1 MVIKVPVVLTYSNKG
16 TKQASK
22 DLNLLGKSIKKFGL
36 ASKLSVAGITAS
48 ISLLAKQSVSAAIAE
63 EKQAK
68 SLSLTLK
75 NLGKSYAAVGV
86 AEYVNKLQ
94 FATGVS
100 EDQLRPALQ
109 RLITTTND
117 VAKSQDLLKLALDIS
132 AGSTNSLETVVKALG
147 RAYLGNNTALGRLG
161 LNLTKAELK
170 VATFEQITAKLAATY
185 QGQATE
191 AAKTF
196 GGQLAILGVAADE
209 AKEKIGV
216 SLINAI
222 QELAGDQGVAGVA
235 DDMDRLATKT
245 ANAITGFT
253 FLIDKVKT
261 LGNVAVENGLLPK
274 TPKDSTFFGINPNQ
288 PFFGIL
294 ADIGAQQNA
303 LSNAGSPAKPS
314 ALGEQRR
321 AIAAGKLSVALNK
334 KAADE
339 KRKELAAQR
348 ALATSKKL
356 AAKFDQENIAIEA
369 ALKYK
374 LSAEDRARL
383 EAMKAL
389 KSETAADD
397 VKALANLEAAQKKSA
412 AEELARIS
420 ETKKAATSAVA
431 AQKSEFEAL
440 AQWLKDNALEVFYK
454 VNVTPQKLGQY
465 FAGIIPD
472 PGNPAVA
479 NSPMPTLPNLPPT
492 NAGSNPP
499 PTNAS
504 QDYAASLG
512 RYFAG
517 VGPDPGAGNITVNV
531 NAGTIADENKLT
543 YIISNELTKFV
554 RFGGITAPAGF
565 I

>member
-36 ASKLSVAGITAS
+36 ASKLSIAGITAS
-48 ISLLAKQSVSAAIAE
+48 VSLLAKQSVSAAIAE

-253 FLIDKVKT
+253 FLIDKVKA
-261 LGNVAVENGLLPK
+261 LGNVALENGLLPK
-274 TPKDSTFFGINPNQ
+274 AKDSTFFGINPNQ
-288 PFFGIL
+288 PFFGVL

-303 LSNAGSPAKPS
+303 LSNAGTTPKAS
-314 ALGEQRR
+314 ALGEQRK
-321 AIAAGKLSVALNK
+321 AIAAGKVAVDLNK
-334 KAADE
+334 KAAAA
-339 KRKELAAQR
+339 KKAELAAQR

-369 ALKYK
+369 ALKAK
-374 LSAEDRARL
+374 LSDEDRARL
-383 EAMKAL
+383 LAMKAL
-389 KSETAADD
+389 KTETTADD
-397 VKALANLEAAQKKSA
+397 AKALADLNTAVKKNA
-412 AEELARIS
+412 AEELAGI
-420 ETKKAATSAVA
+420 KAAEEANTQAIA
-431 AQKSEFEAL
+431 KRKSEYQAL
-440 AQWLKDNALEVFYK
+440 QEWLASNPLKIFTTAIINGTEV
-454 VNVTPQKLGQY
+454 T
-465 FAGIIPD
+465 A
-472 PGNPAVA
+472 PAA
-479 NSPMPTLPNLPPT
+479 FGLSGT
-492 NAGSNPP
+492 NAAPSVPT
-499 PTNAS
+499 TNAS
-504 QDYAASLG
+504 TGLNTGSMASVAAA
-512 RYFAG
+512 AG
-517 VGPDPGAGNITVNV
+517 GAGNITVNV

>member
-48 ISLLAKQSVSAAIAE
+48 IGLLAKQSVSAAIAE

-147 RAYLGNNTALGRLG
+147 RAYLGNNTALSRLG

-253 FLIDKVKT
+253 FLIDKVKA

-303 LSNAGSPAKPS
+303 LSNAGSAPKPS

-321 AIAAGKLSVALNK
+321 AIAAGKVTVALNK

-369 ALKYK
+369 ALKAK
-374 LSAEDRARL
+374 LSDEDRARL
-383 EAMKAL
+383 LAMKAL
-389 KSETAADD
+389 KTETTADD
-397 VKALANLEAAQKKSA
+397 AKALADLNTAVKKNA
-412 AEELARIS
+412 AEELAGI
-420 ETKKAATSAVA
+420 KAAEEANTQAIA
-431 AQKSEFEAL
+431 KRKSEYQAL
-440 AQWLKDNALEVFYK
+440 QEWLASNPLKVFTTAIINGTEV
-454 VNVTPQKLGQY
+454 T
-465 FAGIIPD
+465 A
-472 PGNPAVA
+472 PAA
-479 NSPMPTLPNLPPT
+479 FGLSGT
-492 NAGSNPP
+492 NAAPSVPT
-499 PTNAS
+499 TNAS
-504 QDYAASLG
+504 TGLNTGSMASVAAA
-512 RYFAG
+512 AG
-517 VGPDPGAGNITVNV
+517 GAGNITVNV

>member
-253 FLIDKVKT
+253 FLIDKVKA
-261 LGNVAVENGLLPK
+261 LGNVALENGLLPK
-274 TPKDSTFFGINPNQ
+274 AKDSTFFGINPNQ

-303 LSNAGSPAKPS
+303 LSNAGTTPKAS
-314 ALGEQRR
+314 ALGEQRK
-321 AIAAGKLSVALNK
+321 AIAAGKVAVDLNK
-334 KAADE
+334 KAAAA
-339 KRKELAAQR
+339 KKAELAAQR

-369 ALKYK
+369 ALKAK
-374 LSAEDRARL
+374 LSDEDRARL
-383 EAMKAL
+383 LAMKAL
-389 KSETAADD
+389 KTETTADD
-397 VKALANLEAAQKKSA
+397 AKALADLNTAVKKNA
-412 AEELARIS
+412 AEELAGI
-420 ETKKAATSAVA
+420 KAAEEANTQAIA
-431 AQKSEFEAL
+431 KRKSEYQAL
-440 AQWLKDNALEVFYK
+440 QEWLASNPLKVFTTAIINGTEV
-454 VNVTPQKLGQY
+454 T
-465 FAGIIPD
+465 A
-472 PGNPAVA
+472 PAA
-479 NSPMPTLPNLPPT
+479 FGLSGT
-492 NAGSNPP
+492 NAAPSVPT
-499 PTNAS
+499 TNAS
-504 QDYAASLG
+504 TGLNTGSMASVAAA
-512 RYFAG
+512 AG
-517 VGPDPGAGNITVNV
+517 GAGNITVNV

>member
-48 ISLLAKQSVSAAIAE
+48 IGLLAKQSVSAAIAE

-68 SLSLTLK
+68 SLSVTLK

-147 RAYLGNNTALGRLG
+147 RAYLGNTTALGRLG

-222 QELAGDQGVAGVA
+222 QDLAGDQGVAGVA

-253 FLIDKVKT
+253 FLIDKVKA
-261 LGNVAVENGLLPK
+261 LGNVALENGLLPK
-274 TPKDSTFFGINPNQ
+274 AKDSTFFGINPNQ

-314 ALGEQRR
+314 ALGEQRK
-321 AIAAGKLSVALNK
+321 AIAAGKVAVDLNK
-334 KAADE
+334 KAAAA
-339 KRKELAAQR
+339 KKAELAAQR
-348 ALATSKKL
+348 ALAASKKL

-369 ALKYK
+369 ALKAK
-374 LSAEDRARL
+374 LSDEDRARL
-383 EAMKAL
+383 LAMKAL
-389 KSETAADD
+389 KTETTADD
-397 VKALANLEAAQKKSA
+397 VKALADLNTAVKKNA
-412 AEELARIS
+412 AEELAGI
-420 ETKKAATSAVA
+420 KAAEEANTQAIA
-431 AQKSEFEAL
+431 KRKSEYQAL
-440 AQWLKDNALEVFYK
+440 QEWLASNPIKVFTTAIINGTEV
-454 VNVTPQKLGQY
+454 T
-465 FAGIIPD
+465 A
-472 PGNPAVA
+472 PAA
-479 NSPMPTLPNLPPT
+479 FGLSGT
-492 NAGSNPP
+492 NAAPSVPT
-499 PTNAS
+499 TNAS
-504 QDYAASLG
+504 TGLNTGSMASVAAA
-512 RYFAG
+512 AG
-517 VGPDPGAGNITVNV
+517 GAGNITVNV

>member
-86 AEYVNKLQ
+86 AKYVNKLQ

-222 QELAGDQGVAGVA
+222 QDLAGDQGVAGVA

-253 FLIDKVKT
+253 FLIDKVKA
-261 LGNVAVENGLLPK
+261 LGNVALENGLLPK
-274 TPKDSTFFGINPNQ
+274 AKDSTFFGINPNQ

-303 LSNAGSPAKPS
+303 LSNAGTTPKAS
-314 ALGEQRR
+314 ALGEQRK
-321 AIAAGKLSVALNK
+321 AIAAGKVAVDLNK
-334 KAADE
+334 KAAAA
-339 KRKELAAQR
+339 KKAELAAQR

-369 ALKYK
+369 ALKAK
-374 LSAEDRARL
+374 LSDEDRARL
-383 EAMKAL
+383 LAMKAL
-389 KSETAADD
+389 KTETTADD
-397 VKALANLEAAQKKSA
+397 AKALADLNTAVKKNA
-412 AEELARIS
+412 AEELAGI
-420 ETKKAATSAVA
+420 KAAEEANTQAIA
-431 AQKSEFEAL
+431 KRKSEYQAL
-440 AQWLKDNALEVFYK
+440 QEWLASNPLKVFTTAIINGTEV
-454 VNVTPQKLGQY
+454 T
-465 FAGIIPD
+465 A
-472 PGNPAVA
+472 PAA
-479 NSPMPTLPNLPPT
+479 FGLSGT
-492 NAGSNPP
+492 NAAPSVPT
-499 PTNAS
+499 TNAS
-504 QDYAASLG
+504 TGLNTGSMASVAAA
-512 RYFAG
+512 AG
-517 VGPDPGAGNITVNV
+517 GAGNITVNV

>member
-36 ASKLSVAGITAS
+36 ASKLSIAGITAS
-48 ISLLAKQSVSAAIAE
+48 VSLLAKQSVSAAIAE

-147 RAYLGNNTALGRLG
+147 RAYLGNNTALSRLG

-253 FLIDKVKT
+253 FLIDKVKA
-261 LGNVAVENGLLPK
+261 LGNVALENGLLPK
-274 TPKDSTFFGINPNQ
+274 TPKNSTFFGINPNQ

-303 LSNAGSPAKPS
+303 LSNAGTTPKAS
-314 ALGEQRR
+314 ALGEQRK
-321 AIAAGKLSVALNK
+321 AIAAGKVAVDLNK
-334 KAADE
+334 KAAAA
-339 KRKELAAQR
+339 KKAELAAQR

-369 ALKYK
+369 ALKTK
-374 LSAEDRARL
+374 LSDEDRARL
-383 EAMKAL
+383 LAMKAL
-389 KSETAADD
+389 KTETTADD
-397 VKALANLEAAQKKSA
+397 AKALADLNTAVKKNA
-412 AEELARIS
+412 AEELAGI
-420 ETKKAATSAVA
+420 KAAEEANTQAIA
-431 AQKSEFEAL
+431 KRKSEYQAL
-440 AQWLKDNALEVFYK
+440 QEWLASNPLKVFTTAIINGTEV
-454 VNVTPQKLGQY
+454 T
-465 FAGIIPD
+465 A
-472 PGNPAVA
+472 PAA
-479 NSPMPTLPNLPPT
+479 FGLSGT
-492 NAGSNPP
+492 NAAPSVPT
-499 PTNAS
+499 TNAS
-504 QDYAASLG
+504 TGVNTGSMASVAAA
-512 RYFAG
+512 AG
-517 VGPDPGAGNITVNV
+517 SAGNITVNV

>member
-36 ASKLSVAGITAS
+36 ASKLSIAGITAS
-48 ISLLAKQSVSAAIAE
+48 VSLLAKQSVSAAIAE

-86 AEYVNKLQ
+86 AEYINKLQ

-222 QELAGDQGVAGVA
+222 QDLAGDQGVAGVA

-253 FLIDKVKT
+253 FLIDKVKA
-261 LGNVAVENGLLPK
+261 LGNVALENGLLPK
-274 TPKDSTFFGINPNQ
+274 AKDSTFFGINPNQ

-303 LSNAGSPAKPS
+303 LSNAGTAPKPS

-321 AIAAGKLSVALNK
+321 AIAAGKVAVALNK

-369 ALKYK
+369 ALKSK
-374 LSAEDRARL
+374 LSDEDKARVL
-383 EAMKAL
+383 AL
-389 KSETAADD
+389 KAIKTESTADD
-397 VKALANLEAAQKKSA
+397 AKALADLNEVVKKNA
-412 AEELARIS
+412 AEELARIATA
-420 ETKKAATSAVA
+420 EKANKDAITR
-431 AQKSEFEAL
+431 QKSELEAFQ
-440 AQWLKDNALEVFYK
+440 QWIARNPLETTVKITPFVPYLEGLLQQK
-454 VNVTPQKLGQY
+454 PGTPPAVIAAPVTP
-465 FAGIIPD
+465 
-472 PGNPAVA
+472 PGTNVPTQP
-479 NSPMPTLPNLPPT
+479 PM
-492 NAGSNPP
+492 
-499 PTNAS
+499 TNAS
-504 QDYAASLG
+504 
-512 RYFAG
+512 
-517 VGPDPGAGNITVNV
+517 PDLATRNAIMGQTALSPSDLARQQFGGGITVNV

>member
-253 FLIDKVKT
+253 FLIDKVKA
-261 LGNVAVENGLLPK
+261 LGNVALENGLLPK
-274 TPKDSTFFGINPNQ
+274 AKDSTFFGINPNQ

-303 LSNAGSPAKPS
+303 LSNAGTTPKAS
-314 ALGEQRR
+314 ALGEQRK
-321 AIAAGKLSVALNK
+321 AIAAGKVAVDLNK
-334 KAADE
+334 KAAAA
-339 KRKELAAQR
+339 KKAELAAQR

-369 ALKYK
+369 ALKAK
-374 LSAEDRARL
+374 LSDEDRARL
-383 EAMKAL
+383 LAMKAL
-389 KSETAADD
+389 KTETTADD
-397 VKALANLEAAQKKSA
+397 AKALADLNTAVKKNA
-412 AEELARIS
+412 AEELAGI
-420 ETKKAATSAVA
+420 KAAEEANTQAIA
-431 AQKSEFEAL
+431 KRKSEYQAL
-440 AQWLKDNALEVFYK
+440 QEWLASNPLKVFTTAIINGTEV
-454 VNVTPQKLGQY
+454 T
-465 FAGIIPD
+465 A
-472 PGNPAVA
+472 PAA
-479 NSPMPTLPNLPPT
+479 FGLSGT
-492 NAGSNPP
+492 NAAPSVPT
-499 PTNAS
+499 TNAS
-504 QDYAASLG
+504 TGVNTGSMASVAAA
-512 RYFAG
+512 AG
-517 VGPDPGAGNITVNV
+517 GAGNITVNV

>member
-48 ISLLAKQSVSAAIAE
+48 IGLLAKQSVSAAIAE

-253 FLIDKVKT
+253 FLIDKVKA
-261 LGNVAVENGLLPK
+261 LGNVALENGLLPK
-274 TPKDSTFFGINPNQ
+274 AKDSTFFGINPNQ
-288 PFFGIL
+288 PFFGVL

-303 LSNAGSPAKPS
+303 LSNAGTTPKAS
-314 ALGEQRR
+314 ALGEQRK
-321 AIAAGKLSVALNK
+321 AIAAGKVAVDLNK
-334 KAADE
+334 KAAAA
-339 KRKELAAQR
+339 KKAELAAQR

-369 ALKYK
+369 ALKAK
-374 LSAEDRARL
+374 LSDEDRARL
-383 EAMKAL
+383 LAMKAL
-389 KSETAADD
+389 KTETTADD
-397 VKALANLEAAQKKSA
+397 AKALADLNTAVKKNA
-412 AEELARIS
+412 AEELAGI
-420 ETKKAATSAVA
+420 KAAEEANTQAIA
-431 AQKSEFEAL
+431 KRKSEYQAL
-440 AQWLKDNALEVFYK
+440 QEWLASNPLKIFTTAIINGTEV
-454 VNVTPQKLGQY
+454 T
-465 FAGIIPD
+465 A
-472 PGNPAVA
+472 PAA
-479 NSPMPTLPNLPPT
+479 FGLSGT
-492 NAGSNPP
+492 NAAPSVPT
-499 PTNAS
+499 TNAS
-504 QDYAASLG
+504 TGLNTGSMASVAAA
-512 RYFAG
+512 AG
-517 VGPDPGAGNITVNV
+517 GAGNITVNV

>member
-253 FLIDKVKT
+253 FLIDKVKA
-261 LGNVAVENGLLPK
+261 LGNVALENGLLPK
-274 TPKDSTFFGINPNQ
+274 AKDSTFFGINPNQ

-303 LSNAGSPAKPS
+303 LSNAGTTPKPS
-314 ALGEQRR
+314 ALGEQRK
-321 AIAAGKLSVALNK
+321 AIAAGKVAVDLNK
-334 KAADE
+334 KAAAA
-339 KRKELAAQR
+339 KKAELAAQR

-369 ALKYK
+369 ALKAK
-374 LSAEDRARL
+374 LSDEDRARL
-383 EAMKAL
+383 LAMKAL
-389 KSETAADD
+389 KTETTADD
-397 VKALANLEAAQKKSA
+397 AKALADLNTAVKKNA
-412 AEELARIS
+412 AEELAGI
-420 ETKKAATSAVA
+420 KAAEEANTQAIA
-431 AQKSEFEAL
+431 KRKSEYQAL
-440 AQWLKDNALEVFYK
+440 QEWLASNPLKVFTTAIINGTEV
-454 VNVTPQKLGQY
+454 T
-465 FAGIIPD
+465 A
-472 PGNPAVA
+472 PAA
-479 NSPMPTLPNLPPT
+479 FGLSGT
-492 NAGSNPP
+492 NAAPSVPT
-499 PTNAS
+499 TNAS
-504 QDYAASLG
+504 TGLNTGSMASVAAA
-512 RYFAG
+512 AG
-517 VGPDPGAGNITVNV
+517 NAGNITVNV
-531 NAGTIADENKLT
+531 NAGTIADENKLI

>member
-48 ISLLAKQSVSAAIAE
+48 IGLLAKQSVSAAIAE

-147 RAYLGNNTALGRLG
+147 RAYLGNNTALSRLG

-253 FLIDKVKT
+253 FLIDKVKA
-261 LGNVAVENGLLPK
+261 LGNVALENGLLPK
-274 TPKDSTFFGINPNQ
+274 TPKNSTFFGINPNQ

-303 LSNAGSPAKPS
+303 LSNAGTTPKAS
-314 ALGEQRR
+314 ALGEQRK
-321 AIAAGKLSVALNK
+321 AIAAGKVAVDLNK
-334 KAADE
+334 KAAAA
-339 KRKELAAQR
+339 KKAELAAQR

-369 ALKYK
+369 ALKTK
-374 LSAEDRARL
+374 LSDEDRARL
-383 EAMKAL
+383 LAMKAL
-389 KSETAADD
+389 KTETTADD
-397 VKALANLEAAQKKSA
+397 AKALADLNTAVKKNA
-412 AEELARIS
+412 AEELAGI
-420 ETKKAATSAVA
+420 KAAEEANTQAIA
-431 AQKSEFEAL
+431 KRKSEYQAL
-440 AQWLKDNALEVFYK
+440 QEWLASNPLKVFTTAIINGTEV
-454 VNVTPQKLGQY
+454 T
-465 FAGIIPD
+465 A
-472 PGNPAVA
+472 PAA
-479 NSPMPTLPNLPPT
+479 FGLSGT
-492 NAGSNPP
+492 NAAPSVPT
-499 PTNAS
+499 TNAS
-504 QDYAASLG
+504 TGVNTGSMASVAAA
-512 RYFAG
+512 AG
-517 VGPDPGAGNITVNV
+517 SAGNITVNV

>member
-36 ASKLSVAGITAS
+36 ASKLSIAGITAS
-48 ISLLAKQSVSAAIAE
+48 VSLLAKQSVSAAIAE

-253 FLIDKVKT
+253 FLIDKVKA
-261 LGNVAVENGLLPK
+261 LGNVALENGLLPK
-274 TPKDSTFFGINPNQ
+274 TPKNSTFFGINPNQ

-303 LSNAGSPAKPS
+303 LSNAGTTPKAS
-314 ALGEQRR
+314 ALGEQRK
-321 AIAAGKLSVALNK
+321 AIAAGKVAVDLNK
-334 KAADE
+334 KAAAA
-339 KRKELAAQR
+339 KKAELAAQR

-369 ALKYK
+369 ALKAK
-374 LSAEDRARL
+374 LSDEDRARL
-383 EAMKAL
+383 LAMKAL
-389 KSETAADD
+389 KTETTADD
-397 VKALANLEAAQKKSA
+397 AKALADLNTAVKKNA
-412 AEELARIS
+412 AEELAGI
-420 ETKKAATSAVA
+420 KAAEEANTQAIA
-431 AQKSEFEAL
+431 KRKSEYQAL
-440 AQWLKDNALEVFYK
+440 QEWLASNPLKVFTTAIINGTEV
-454 VNVTPQKLGQY
+454 T
-465 FAGIIPD
+465 A
-472 PGNPAVA
+472 PAA
-479 NSPMPTLPNLPPT
+479 FGLSGT
-492 NAGSNPP
+492 NAAPSVPT
-499 PTNAS
+499 TNAS
-504 QDYAASLG
+504 TGLNTGSMASVAAA
-512 RYFAG
+512 AG
-517 VGPDPGAGNITVNV
+517 GAGNITVNV

>member
-36 ASKLSVAGITAS
+36 ASKLSIAGITAS
-48 ISLLAKQSVSAAIAE
+48 VSLLAKQSVSAAIAE

-253 FLIDKVKT
+253 FLIDKVKA
-261 LGNVAVENGLLPK
+261 LGNVALENGLLPK
-274 TPKDSTFFGINPNQ
+274 TPKNSTFFGINPNQ

-303 LSNAGSPAKPS
+303 LSNAGTTPKAS
-314 ALGEQRR
+314 ALGEQRK
-321 AIAAGKLSVALNK
+321 AIAAGKVAVDLNK
-334 KAADE
+334 KAAAA
-339 KRKELAAQR
+339 KKAELAAQR

-369 ALKYK
+369 ALKAK
-374 LSAEDRARL
+374 LSDEDRARL
-383 EAMKAL
+383 LAMKAL
-389 KSETAADD
+389 KTETTADD
-397 VKALANLEAAQKKSA
+397 AKALADLNTAVKKNA
-412 AEELARIS
+412 AEELAGI
-420 ETKKAATSAVA
+420 KAAEEANTQAIA
-431 AQKSEFEAL
+431 KRKSEYQAL
-440 AQWLKDNALEVFYK
+440 QEWLASNPLKVFTTAIINGTEV
-454 VNVTPQKLGQY
+454 T
-465 FAGIIPD
+465 A
-472 PGNPAVA
+472 PAA
-479 NSPMPTLPNLPPT
+479 FGLSGT
-492 NAGSNPP
+492 NAAPSVPT
-499 PTNAS
+499 TNAS
-504 QDYAASLG
+504 TGVNTGSMASVAAV
-512 RYFAG
+512 AG
-517 VGPDPGAGNITVNV
+517 GAGNITVNV

>member
-147 RAYLGNNTALGRLG
+147 RAYLGNNTALSRLG

-253 FLIDKVKT
+253 FLIDKVKA
-261 LGNVAVENGLLPK
+261 LGNVALENGLLPK
-274 TPKDSTFFGINPNQ
+274 AKDSTFFGINPNQ

-303 LSNAGSPAKPS
+303 LSNAGTTPKAS
-314 ALGEQRR
+314 ALGEQRK
-321 AIAAGKLSVALNK
+321 AIAAGKVAVDLNK
-334 KAADE
+334 KAAAA
-339 KRKELAAQR
+339 KKAELAAQR

-356 AAKFDQENIAIEA
+356 SAKFDQENIAIEA
-369 ALKYK
+369 ALKAK
-374 LSAEDRARL
+374 LSDEDRARL
-383 EAMKAL
+383 LAMKAL
-389 KSETAADD
+389 KTETTADD
-397 VKALANLEAAQKKSA
+397 AKALADLNTAVKKNA
-412 AEELARIS
+412 AEELAGI
-420 ETKKAATSAVA
+420 KAAEEANTQAIA
-431 AQKSEFEAL
+431 KRKSEYQAL
-440 AQWLKDNALEVFYK
+440 QEWLASNPLKVFTTAIINGTEV
-454 VNVTPQKLGQY
+454 T
-465 FAGIIPD
+465 A
-472 PGNPAVA
+472 PAA
-479 NSPMPTLPNLPPT
+479 FGLSGT
-492 NAGSNPP
+492 NAAPSVPT
-499 PTNAS
+499 TNAS
-504 QDYAASLG
+504 TGLNTGSMASVAAA
-512 RYFAG
+512 AG
-517 VGPDPGAGNITVNV
+517 NAGNITVNV

>member
-253 FLIDKVKT
+253 FLIDKVKA
-261 LGNVAVENGLLPK
+261 LGNVALENGLLPK
-274 TPKDSTFFGINPNQ
+274 AKDSTFFGINPNQ

-303 LSNAGSPAKPS
+303 LSNAGSTPKAS
-314 ALGEQRR
+314 ALGEQRK
-321 AIAAGKLSVALNK
+321 AIAAGKVAVDLNK
-334 KAADE
+334 KAAAA
-339 KRKELAAQR
+339 KKAELAAQR

-369 ALKYK
+369 ALKAK
-374 LSAEDRARL
+374 LSDEDRARL
-383 EAMKAL
+383 LAMKAL
-389 KSETAADD
+389 KTETTADD
-397 VKALANLEAAQKKSA
+397 AKALADLNTAVKKNA
-412 AEELARIS
+412 AEELAGI
-420 ETKKAATSAVA
+420 KAAEEANTQAIA
-431 AQKSEFEAL
+431 KRKSEYQAL
-440 AQWLKDNALEVFYK
+440 QEWLASNPLKVFTTAIINGTEV
-454 VNVTPQKLGQY
+454 T
-465 FAGIIPD
+465 A
-472 PGNPAVA
+472 PAA
-479 NSPMPTLPNLPPT
+479 FGLSGT
-492 NAGSNPP
+492 NAAPSLPT
-499 PTNAS
+499 TNAS
-504 QDYAASLG
+504 TGLNTGSMASVAAA
-512 RYFAG
+512 AG
-517 VGPDPGAGNITVNV
+517 GAGNITVNV

-554 RFGGITAPAGF
+554 RFGGTTAPAGF

>member
-36 ASKLSVAGITAS
+36 ASKLSIAGITAS
-48 ISLLAKQSVSAAIAE
+48 VSLLAKQSVSAAIAE

-253 FLIDKVKT
+253 FLIDKVKA
-261 LGNVAVENGLLPK
+261 LGNVALENGLLPK
-274 TPKDSTFFGINPNQ
+274 AKDSTFFGINPNQ

-303 LSNAGSPAKPS
+303 LSNAGTAPKPS
-314 ALGEQRR
+314 ALGEQRK

-369 ALKYK
+369 ALKGK
-374 LSAEDRARL
+374 LSDEDRARVL
-383 EAMKAL
+383 AL
-389 KSETAADD
+389 KAIKTETTADD
-397 VKALANLEAAQKKSA
+397 AKALADLNEVVKKNA
-412 AEELARIS
+412 AEELARIATA
-420 ETKKAATSAVA
+420 EKANKDAIVK
-431 AQKSEFEAL
+431 QKSELQAL
-440 AQWLKDNALEVFYK
+440 QEWLKGNPLETTVK
-454 VNVTPQKLGQY
+454 VTPLVPYLEGLLPQR
-465 FAGIIPD
+465 
-472 PGNPAVA
+472 PGTPPAVIA
-479 NSPMPTLPNLPPT
+479 APVTPPNTNVPSQPPAT
-492 NAGSNPP
+492 NTAPPNTPLAG
-499 PTNAS
+499 
-504 QDYAASLG
+504 G
-512 RYFAG
+512 M
-517 VGPDPGAGNITVNV
+517 GPAYGNFRDLATQQFGSGITVNV

-554 RFGGITAPAGF
+554 RFGGVTAPAGF

>member
-36 ASKLSVAGITAS
+36 ASKLSIAGITAS
-48 ISLLAKQSVSAAIAE
+48 VSLLAKQSVSAAIAE

-161 LNLTKAELK
+161 LNLTKTELK

-253 FLIDKVKT
+253 FLIDKVKA
-261 LGNVAVENGLLPK
+261 LGNVALENGLLPK
-274 TPKDSTFFGINPNQ
+274 AKDSTFFGINPNQ

-303 LSNAGSPAKPS
+303 LSNAGSAPKPS
-314 ALGEQRR
+314 ALGEERR
-321 AIAAGKLSVALNK
+321 AIAAGKVAVALNK

-369 ALKYK
+369 ALKGK
-374 LSAEDRARL
+374 LSDEDRARVL
-383 EAMKAL
+383 AL
-389 KSETAADD
+389 KAIKTETTADD
-397 VKALANLEAAQKKSA
+397 AKALADLNEVVRKNA
-412 AEELARIS
+412 AEELARIANA
-420 ETKKAATSAVA
+420 EKANKDAIAK
-431 AQKSEFEAL
+431 QKSELQAL
-440 AQWLKDNALEVFYK
+440 QEWLK
-454 VNVTPQKLGQY
+454 
-465 FAGIIPD
+465 
-472 PGNPAVA
+472 GNPLETTVKITPLVPYLEGLLPQRPGTPPAVIA
-479 NSPMPTLPNLPPT
+479 APITPPNTNVPMQPPATNTAPPNTPL
-492 NAGSNPP
+492 AG
-499 PTNAS
+499 
-504 QDYAASLG
+504 G
-512 RYFAG
+512 M
-517 VGPDPGAGNITVNV
+517 GPAYGNFRDLATQQFGSGITVNV
-531 NAGTIADENKLT
+531 NAGTIADENRLT

>member
-63 EKQAK
+63 EKEAK

-196 GGQLAILGVAADE
+196 GGQLTILGVAADE

-253 FLIDKVKT
+253 FLIDKVKA
-261 LGNVAVENGLLPK
+261 LGNVALENGLLPK
-274 TPKDSTFFGINPNQ
+274 AKDSTFFGINPNQ

-303 LSNAGSPAKPS
+303 LSNAGTTPKAS
-314 ALGEQRR
+314 ALGEQRK
-321 AIAAGKLSVALNK
+321 AIAAGKVAVDLNK
-334 KAADE
+334 KAAAA
-339 KRKELAAQR
+339 KKAELAAQR

-369 ALKYK
+369 ALKAK
-374 LSAEDRARL
+374 LSDEDRARL
-383 EAMKAL
+383 LAMKAL
-389 KSETAADD
+389 KTETTADD
-397 VKALANLEAAQKKSA
+397 AKALADLNTAVKKNA
-412 AEELARIS
+412 AEELAGI
-420 ETKKAATSAVA
+420 KAAEEANTQAIA
-431 AQKSEFEAL
+431 KRKSEYQAL
-440 AQWLKDNALEVFYK
+440 QEWLASNPLKVFTTAIINGTEV
-454 VNVTPQKLGQY
+454 T
-465 FAGIIPD
+465 A
-472 PGNPAVA
+472 PAA
-479 NSPMPTLPNLPPT
+479 FGLSGT
-492 NAGSNPP
+492 NAAPSVPT
-499 PTNAS
+499 TNAS
-504 QDYAASLG
+504 TGLNTGSMASVAAA
-512 RYFAG
+512 AG
-517 VGPDPGAGNITVNV
+517 NAGNITVNV

>member
-1 MVIKVPVVLTYSNKG
+1 MVVKVPVVLTYSNKG
-16 TKQASK
+16 TKQAQK
-22 DLNLLGKSIKKFGL
+22 DLNNLGKSIKKFGL

-48 ISLLAKQSVSAAIAE
+48 LGLLAKQSVAAAIAE

-86 AEYVNKLQ
+86 AEFVNKLQ

-109 RLITTTND
+109 RLITTTSD
-117 VAKSQDLLKLALDIS
+117 VTKSQDLLKLALDIS

-170 VATFEQITAKLAATY
+170 VATFEQITAKLAETY
-185 QGQATE
+185 RGQATE

-196 GGQLAILGVAADE
+196 GGQLQILGVAADE

-222 QELAGDQGVAGVA
+222 EELSGNEGISGLA
-235 DDMDRLATKT
+235 DDMDRLGTKT
-245 ANAITGFT
+245 ANAISGFT
-253 FLIDKVKT
+253 FLIDKLKGIKN
-261 LGNVAVENGLLPK
+261 LGLENGLLPNA
-274 TPKDSTFFGINPNQ
+274 PRDSNFFGINPNQ
-288 PFFGIL
+288 SLFGIL

-303 LSNAGSPAKPS
+303 LSNAGSAPKPS

-321 AIAAGKLSVALNK
+321 AIAAGKVAVALNK

-369 ALKYK
+369 ALKGK
-374 LSAEDRARL
+374 LSDEDRARVL
-383 EAMKAL
+383 AL
-389 KSETAADD
+389 KAIKTETTADD
-397 VKALANLEAAQKKSA
+397 AKALASLNEAVKKNA
-412 AEELARIS
+412 AEELAGI
-420 ETKKAATSAVA
+420 KAAEAARSASVA
-431 AQKSEFEAL
+431 KQKSELQAL
-440 AQWLKDNALEVFYK
+440 QEWLASNPLKVFTTAVINGTAVTAPAAFGLSSTNA
-454 VNVTPQKLGQY
+454 
-465 FAGIIPD
+465 A
-472 PGNPAVA
+472 PAVPTT
-479 NSPMPTLPNLPPT
+479 NSSTGLNTGSLPTAAAA
-492 NAGSNPP
+492 NAG
-499 PTNAS
+499 AS
-504 QDYAASLG
+504 
-512 RYFAG
+512 
-517 VGPDPGAGNITVNV
+517 NITVNV

>member
-253 FLIDKVKT
+253 FLIDKVKA
-261 LGNVAVENGLLPK
+261 LGNVALENGLLPK
-274 TPKDSTFFGINPNQ
+274 AKDSTFFGINPNQ

-303 LSNAGSPAKPS
+303 LSNAGTTPKAS
-314 ALGEQRR
+314 ALGEQRK
-321 AIAAGKLSVALNK
+321 AIAAGKVAVDLNK
-334 KAADE
+334 KAAAA
-339 KRKELAAQR
+339 KKAELAAQR

-369 ALKYK
+369 ALKAK
-374 LSAEDRARL
+374 LSDEDRARL
-383 EAMKAL
+383 LAMKAL
-389 KSETAADD
+389 KTETTADD
-397 VKALANLEAAQKKSA
+397 AKALADLNTAVKKNA
-412 AEELARIS
+412 AEELAGI
-420 ETKKAATSAVA
+420 KAAEEANTQAIA
-431 AQKSEFEAL
+431 KRKSEYQAL
-440 AQWLKDNALEVFYK
+440 QEWLASNPLKVFTTAIINGTEV
-454 VNVTPQKLGQY
+454 T
-465 FAGIIPD
+465 A
-472 PGNPAVA
+472 PAA
-479 NSPMPTLPNLPPT
+479 FGLSGT
-492 NAGSNPP
+492 NAAPSVPT
-499 PTNAS
+499 TNAS
-504 QDYAASLG
+504 TGLNTGSMASVAAA
-512 RYFAG
+512 AG
-517 VGPDPGAGNITVNV
+517 NAGNITVNV

>member
-48 ISLLAKQSVSAAIAE
+48 IGLLAKQSVSAAIAE

-117 VAKSQDLLKLALDIS
+117 VSKSQDLLKLALDIS

-147 RAYLGNNTALGRLG
+147 RAYLGNNTALSRLG

-253 FLIDKVKT
+253 FLIDKVKA

-274 TPKDSTFFGINPNQ
+274 TPKDSNFFGINPNQ

-303 LSNAGSPAKPS
+303 LSNAGTAPKAS
-314 ALGEQRR
+314 ALGEQRK

-369 ALKYK
+369 ALKAK
-374 LSAEDRARL
+374 LSDEDRARL
-383 EAMKAL
+383 LAMKAL
-389 KSETAADD
+389 KTETTDD
-397 VKALANLEAAQKKSA
+397 DAKALADLNTAVKKNA
-412 AEELARIS
+412 AEELASI
-420 ETKKAATSAVA
+420 KAAEEANTQAIA
-431 AQKSEFEAL
+431 KRKSEYQAL
-440 AQWLKDNALEVFYK
+440 QEWLASNPLKVFTTAIINGTEV
-454 VNVTPQKLGQY
+454 T
-465 FAGIIPD
+465 A
-472 PGNPAVA
+472 PAA
-479 NSPMPTLPNLPPT
+479 FGLSGT
-492 NAGSNPP
+492 NAAPSVPT
-499 PTNAS
+499 TNAS
-504 QDYAASLG
+504 TGLNTGSMASVAAATG
-512 RYFAG
+512 
-517 VGPDPGAGNITVNV
+517 GAGNITVNV

>member
-36 ASKLSVAGITAS
+36 ASKLSIAGITAS
-48 ISLLAKQSVSAAIAE
+48 VSLLAKQSVSAAIAE

-86 AEYVNKLQ
+86 ADYVNKLQ

-253 FLIDKVKT
+253 FLIDKVKA
-261 LGNVAVENGLLPK
+261 LGNVALENGLLPK
-274 TPKDSTFFGINPNQ
+274 AKDSTFFGINPNQ

-303 LSNAGSPAKPS
+303 LSNAGTTPKAS
-314 ALGEQRR
+314 ALGEQRK
-321 AIAAGKLSVALNK
+321 AIAAGKVAVDLNK
-334 KAADE
+334 KAAAA
-339 KRKELAAQR
+339 KKAELAAQR

-369 ALKYK
+369 ALKAK
-374 LSAEDRARL
+374 LSDEDRARL
-383 EAMKAL
+383 LAMKAL
-389 KSETAADD
+389 KTETTADD
-397 VKALANLEAAQKKSA
+397 AKALADLNTAVKKNA
-412 AEELARIS
+412 AEELAGI
-420 ETKKAATSAVA
+420 KAAEEANTQAIA
-431 AQKSEFEAL
+431 KRKSEYQAL
-440 AQWLKDNALEVFYK
+440 QEWLASNPLKVFTTAIINGTEV
-454 VNVTPQKLGQY
+454 T
-465 FAGIIPD
+465 A
-472 PGNPAVA
+472 PAA
-479 NSPMPTLPNLPPT
+479 FGLSGT
-492 NAGSNPP
+492 NAAASVPT
-499 PTNAS
+499 TNAS
-504 QDYAASLG
+504 TGLNTGSMASVAAA
-512 RYFAG
+512 AG
-517 VGPDPGAGNITVNV
+517 SAGNITVNV

>member
-1 MVIKVPVVLTYSNKG
+1 MVVKVPVVLTYSNKG
-16 TKQASK
+16 SKQAQK

-36 ASKLSVAGITAS
+36 ASKLSIAGVTAS
-48 ISLLAKQSVSAAIAE
+48 IGLLAKQSVKAAITE

-109 RLITTTND
+109 RLITTTGD
-117 VAKSQDLLKLALDIS
+117 VTKSQDLLKLALDIS

-147 RAYLGNNTALGRLG
+147 RAYLGNNTALSRLG

-170 VATFEQITAKLAATY
+170 VATFDQITAKLAETY
-185 QGQATE
+185 RGQATE

-253 FLIDKVKT
+253 FLIDKVKA

-321 AIAAGKLSVALNK
+321 AIANAKIQVGLNK
-334 KAADE
+334 KAAEE
-339 KRKELAAQR
+339 KRRELAAAR
-348 ALATSKKL
+348 ALAMSAKL
-356 AAKFDQENIAIEA
+356 RAKFDQENIAIEA
-369 ALKYK
+369 ALKGK
-374 LSAEDRARL
+374 LSDEDRARVL
-383 EAMKAL
+383 AMKAL
-389 KSETAADD
+389 KSETLTDD
-397 VKALANLEAAQKKSA
+397 EKALNTLNELQAKNAAA
-412 AEELARIS
+412 ELARLK
-420 ETKKAATSAVA
+420 EVDAANKAATANR
-431 AQKSEFEAL
+431 KSELTAL
-440 AQWLKDNALEVFYK
+440 QEWLKNNPLEASVKATWVPYIEGFA
-454 VNVTPQKLGQY
+454 PQK
-465 FAGIIPD
+465 
-472 PGNPAVA
+472 PGTPPAVIA
-479 NSPMPTLPNLPPT
+479 APVVPPAT
-492 NAGSNPP
+492 NAAPMNPP
-499 PTNAS
+499 ATNTAPPNTPLYGGMS
-504 QDYAASLG
+504 PAYG
-512 RYFAG
+512 NFANEVNG
-517 VGPDPGAGNITVNV
+517 GITVNV